1 MEKLLRAGLN
11 IHTTFDTETT
21 RNSPLHWAATFGTAK
36 LVKTLVEDYG
46 AEVNT
51 MNSNGDTPLHEAV
64 NRIDLEIAEILLR
77 NGSDVRI
84 KSSKGYELL
93 DSKRDL
99 NLNRTRHGKVVGSRP
114 LPADLFPFNLPLLF
128 CLVPVHA

>member
-1 MEKLLRAGLN
+1 
-11 IHTTFDTETT
+11 
-21 RNSPLHWAATFGTAK
+21 
-36 LVKTLVEDYG
+36 
-46 AEVNT
+46 

-99 NLNRTRHGKVVGSRP
+99 NLNRTRHGKVVGSLP